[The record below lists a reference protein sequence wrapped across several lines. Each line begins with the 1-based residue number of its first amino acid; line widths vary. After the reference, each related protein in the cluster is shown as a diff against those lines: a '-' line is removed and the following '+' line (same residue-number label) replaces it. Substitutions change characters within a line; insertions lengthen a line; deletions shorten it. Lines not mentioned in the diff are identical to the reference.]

1 MESGINQVK
10 LILADIGLNEYQAS
24 ALSHLLHLGETKAP
38 TLSKASGVPSARI
51 YGILEE
57 LSQKGLVIIKPGRP
71 ALYSPMSPEEISG
84 ALIADARQE
93 IRKRL
98 EYIESYREEFLTRA
112 KEIHL
117 QGGSVK
123 TRPPLLRIVSVG
135 EVSIEETRKL
145 YQGAQKKIIIL
156 TRAMD
161 YHPTIS
167 ETLNA
172 AATRGVQISIL
183 MRSQESLN
191 KDDIAKRNSVI
202 THLQETL
209 SDSVEIKTSNEV
221 PLRGCI
227 VDPDTEGRALFLV
240 EERGVPYVFREA
252 AITSHP
258 GVVRGLTSMF
268 ELKWKYDSKAPDVE
282 IMP

>member
-38 TLSKASGVPSARI
+38 TLSKASRVPSARI

-93 IRKRL
+93 IQKRL
-98 EYIESYREEFLTRA
+98 EYIESYRDEFLSRA
-112 KEIHL
+112 KDIYL

-123 TRPPLLRIVSVG
+123 SRPPLLRIVGVG
-135 EVSIEETRKL
+135 EVSLEETRKL
-145 YQGAQKKIIIL
+145 YQSAEKRIIVL

-161 YHPTIS
+161 YLPSVSENLIEAAARGVTIS
-167 ETLNA
+167 
-172 AATRGVQISIL
+172 VL
-183 MRSQESLN
+183 MRNKESLN
-191 KDDIAKRNSVI
+191 EDDVVKRNSVI
-202 THLQETL
+202 TQLKEIL
-209 SDSVEIKTSNEV
+209 GDSVEIKTSDEV

-227 VDPDTEGRALFLV
+227 VDPDPQGSALFLV

-268 ELKWKYDSKAPDVE
+268 ELKWKYDSTSPNV
-282 IMP
+282 M